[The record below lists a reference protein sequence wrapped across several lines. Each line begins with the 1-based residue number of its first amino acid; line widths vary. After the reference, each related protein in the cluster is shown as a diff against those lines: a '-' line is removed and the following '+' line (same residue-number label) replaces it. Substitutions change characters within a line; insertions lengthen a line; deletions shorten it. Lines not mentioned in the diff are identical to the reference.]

1 MRQTYFSGKPMPFDL
16 NTYLQRIGLND
27 VASGIDGVRQLQA
40 AQIAAIPFENVFP
53 FLGRVPSVKSDDV
66 WEKLVDQRCGG
77 FCFEL
82 NTLFG
87 EALAALG
94 YSAQPVMARVRMGAP
109 RGGARTHLAFIVRG
123 NDGEWLADTGFGGQA
138 PAEPVGL
145 TSEEPQTIKGQDYR
159 IRFDESEG
167 EQLLERSTRD
177 GWYPLF
183 GFDRVETKPD
193 DIEAA
198 TFLAATWPKEP
209 FANSLKAYR
218 RTEEGWISFQDG
230 RARFTR
236 KGISETRQL
245 ASSEAFRNFMQDD
258 MGLGYSDED
267 LKAVWSRLQQI
278 HTGRD

>member
-1 MRQTYFSGKPMPFDL
+1 MLFDL

-27 VASGIDGVRQLQA
+27 VADGIEGVRQLQS

-53 FLGRVPSVKSDDV
+53 FLGRVPSVEPDDV
-66 WEKLVDQRCGG
+66 WEKLVLRNCGG

-87 EALAALG
+87 EALTALG
-94 YSAQPVMARVRMGAP
+94 YSIQPVMARVRMGAS
-109 RGGARTHLAFIVRG
+109 RGGARTHLAFVVR
-123 NDGEWLADTGFGGQA
+123 DEDHEWLADTGFGGQA
-138 PAEPVGL
+138 PAEPVSL
-145 TSEEPQTIKGQDYR
+145 TSEEPQTIKERDYR
-159 IRFDESEG
+159 IRIDEAEG
-167 EQLLERSTRD
+167 EQVLERSTLD
-177 GWYPLF
+177 GWNPLF

-218 RTEEGWISFQDG
+218 RTEDGWISFQDG

-236 KGISETRQL
+236 DGNSETRQL
-245 ASSEAFRNFMQDD
+245 NSLELVRSFMQDD

>member
-1 MRQTYFSGKPMPFDL
+1 MRQTKIPEKPMPFDL
-16 NTYLQRIGLND
+16 NIYLQRIGLND
-27 VASGIDGVRQLQA
+27 VVSGIDGVRQLQS
-40 AQIAAIPFENVFP
+40 AQIAAIPFENVYP
-53 FLGRVPSVKSDDV
+53 FLGRVPGVEPDDV
-66 WEKLVDQRCGG
+66 WEKLVLQNCGG

-87 EALAALG
+87 EALTALG
-94 YSAQPVMARVRMGAP
+94 YSIQPVMARVRMGAS
-109 RGGARTHLAFIVRG
+109 RGGARTHLAFVVR
-123 NDGEWLADTGFGGQA
+123 DEDREWLADTGFGGQA
-138 PAEPVGL
+138 PAEPVSL

-159 IRFDESEG
+159 IRIDEAEG
-167 EQLLERSTRD
+167 EQVLERSTRD
-177 GWYPLF
+177 GWNPLF

-218 RTEEGWISFQDG
+218 RTEDGWISFQDA

-236 KGISETRQL
+236 DGISETRQL
-245 ASSEAFRNFMQDD
+245 ATSEAFRNFMQDD